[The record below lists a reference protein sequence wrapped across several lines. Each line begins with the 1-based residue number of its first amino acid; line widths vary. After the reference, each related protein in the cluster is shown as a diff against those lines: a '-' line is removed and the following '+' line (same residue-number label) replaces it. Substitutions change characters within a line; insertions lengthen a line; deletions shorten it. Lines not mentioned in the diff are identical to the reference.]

1 MLSLVDLLEAG
12 TVSLD
17 MAAEMAHAV
26 AGGGSFLTAAGP
38 GGVGKTTLMGAL
50 LAFLL
55 PGTEIVT
62 IEGPETL
69 NHLPAPSPDAP
80 QCLVVHEIGSGH
92 WYGYLW
98 GPAVGR
104 YVDAARAPGRS
115 LASNLHAE
123 TYEEAV
129 DQLAGLDVSAEA
141 LGAIDLVAFM
151 AARGGK
157 RRVTTVWRA
166 DASGGHACAWRWAP
180 GNDRFDR
187 VAAAPPAATEA
198 ELARYRG
205 FLNRALADR
214 VFRMERLRQR
224 AVTELFQD
232 R

>member
-1 MLSLVDLLEAG
+1 MLSLVDLVNAS

-26 AGGGSFLTAAGP
+26 AGGGSLMTAAGP

-50 LAFLL
+50 LGFLA

-62 IEGPETL
+62 IEGPRTL
-69 NHLPAPSPDAP
+69 ERLPAPSPEAP
-80 QCLVVHEIGSGH
+80 KCLMVHEIGSGR

-129 DQLAGLDVSAEA
+129 DQLAGLDVSAEG

-151 AARGGK
+151 AARGSK

-166 DASGGHACAWRWAP
+166 DASGGHACAWRWLP
-180 GNDRFDR
+180 EDDRFER
-187 VAAAPPAATEA
+187 VIGVPAAASEA

-205 FLNRALADR
+205 FLRRALADG

-224 AVTELFQD
+224 AVTELF
-232 R
+232 REG

>member
-1 MLSLVDLLEAG
+1 MLSLVDLIDAG
-12 TVSLD
+12 TLSLD

-26 AGGGSFLTAAGP
+26 AGGGSLLTAAGP

-50 LAFLL
+50 LAFLS

-62 IEGPETL
+62 IEGPRTIER
-69 NHLPAPSPDAP
+69 LPAPSPEAP
-80 QCLVVHEIGSGH
+80 KCLMVHEIGSGH

-104 YVDAARAPGRS
+104 YVDAGRAPGRS

-129 DQLAGLDVSAEA
+129 DQLVGLDVSAEG

-151 AARGGK
+151 ASRGSK

-180 GNDRFDR
+180 ENDRFDR

-198 ELARYRG
+198 EVARYRG
-205 FLNRALADR
+205 FLHRALADR
-214 VFRMERLRQR
+214 VFRIERLRQR